1 MKLARVQNRGGAG
14 APRPRHAA
22 FTLAETLAALLF
34 LAIVIPVA
42 VEALHVASGA
52 GEITVRKSEA
62 ARVADWVLN
71 QSLVMTNWTSGQ
83 QSGTASEGADD
94 FHWTLTS
101 RNWPPD
107 TMELL
112 TADVTFSTQGRQYS
126 VQMSTLANLQT
137 QTQTTPPGAATP

>member
-1 MKLARVQNRGGAG
+1 MKLTTAQNKRRAG
-14 APRPRHAA
+14 APRRHDRA

-62 ARVADWVLN
+62 ARVADRILDE
-71 QSLVMTNWTSGQ
+71 SLVMTNWTSGP
-83 QSGTASEGADD
+83 QSGTTGEGADQ

-101 RNWPPD
+101 QNWPPD

-112 TADVTFSTQGRQYS
+112 TAEVTFSTQGRQYS
-126 VQMSTLANLQT
+126 VKMSTLANLQS
-137 QTQTTPPGAATP
+137 QTAPIGSTSATP